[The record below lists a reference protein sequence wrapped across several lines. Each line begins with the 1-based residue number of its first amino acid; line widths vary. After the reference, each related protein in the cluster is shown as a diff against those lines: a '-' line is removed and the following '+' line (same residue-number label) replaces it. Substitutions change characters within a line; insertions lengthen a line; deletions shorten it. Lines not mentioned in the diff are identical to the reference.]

1 MFARTNAA
9 FDESSRRRLAKVMAE
24 GCEHHRNSLRIRQV
38 IDQFT
43 CSIYCQQRVNPNVTF
58 RMPLRFLRYINQSLQ
73 LRKELID
80 NAEIA
85 QPLQTDG
92 RTLCAQEQLLD
103 LAPDSFG
110 GQISHID
117 CATKRNCL
125 SIDIELKARGEL
137 RSAKNAQAVL

>member
-1 MFARTNAA
+1 MFARANAA
-9 FDESSRRRLAKVMAE
+9 INESSCRGFAKVMAE
-24 GCEHHRNSLRIRQV
+24 GCEHHRNLLRIRQV

-43 CSIYCQQRVNPNVTF
+43 RSIYRQQRVNPNVAF

-85 QPLQTDG
+85 QPLQTNRG
-92 RTLCAQEQLLD
+92 MLRAQKQLLD
-103 LAPDSFG
+103 LPPNSFG

-137 RSAKNAQAVL
+137 R